1 MTFKELSLIRHS
13 VRGYTSRPVE
23 DEKLQQILEA
33 ARVAPTAAN
42 KQPQRI
48 YVLRSEESL
57 TKLRSLC
64 RMNYGA
70 PLALMICYDENTSW
84 KSTIAT
90 FGEDYEGGEVDA
102 AIVTSAM
109 MMQATELG
117 LGSLWVRGMNAQLI
131 HDEFCLPENEHLVAM
146 LMLGYEDADNPLNQR
161 RRARKPLED
170 LVQEL

>member
-1 MTFKELSLIRHS
+1 MTFMELSKARHS
-13 VRGYTSRPVE
+13 VRSYTDRPVE
-23 DEKLQQILEA
+23 DEKLQLILEA
-33 ARVAPTAAN
+33 GRIAPTAAN

-70 PLALMICYDENTSW
+70 PLALMVCYDENTSW
-84 KSTIAT
+84 KSTVAT

-131 HDEFCLPENEHLVAM
+131 HDEFGLPDNEHVVAM
-146 LMLGYEDADNPLNQR
+146 LMLGYEDTAAPANQR
-161 RRARKPLED
+161 RSQRKPLEA
-170 LVQEL
+170 LVKEL